1 MGSSDKGWVLHTL
14 AGVVGD
20 GSTAGRELGNLRRGR
35 DVGEEDTLG
44 EVIANLEL
52 RHVCCGCRLW
62 DYVWLI
68 EVTRR
73 LEAVVMRGR

>member
-1 MGSSDKGWVLHTL
+1 LHTL

-52 RHVCCGCRLW
+52 RHVCCGCRCYW
-62 DYVWLI
+62 WLI
-68 EVTRR
+68 EEKDVRIG
-73 LEAVVMRGR
+73 EVIVMRRRGMEFNSV

>member
-1 MGSSDKGWVLHTL
+1 M

-52 RHVCCGCRLW
+52 RHVCSGCRLW
-62 DYVWLI
+62 GDVWLI
-68 EVTRR
+68 EESDVWR
-73 LEAVVMRGR
+73 LL